1 MTELRLKVTVDCPL
15 AVPDGVPGPLESIA
29 VADGVRVSQALLL
42 SEGFIY
48 LFTVSVAAGIGVNA
62 ATEAVKALVGRL
74 ASKNRGTRFTLEEEE
89 ITFDDEG
96 RVRRI
101 VKTRIE
107 EDSR

>member
-1 MTELRLKVTVDCPL
+1 MAELTLKVAADRPL
-15 AVPDGVPGPLESIA
+15 AVTEGVPGPLESVA
-29 VADGVRVSQALLL
+29 VADGVVVSQALLL

-48 LFTVSVAAGIGVNA
+48 VFTISVAAGIGANA
-62 ATEAVKALVGRL
+62 ATEAVKALIGRL
-74 ASKNRGTRFTLEEEE
+74 GTKNRGTRFTLEEEE

>member
-1 MTELRLKVTVDCPL
+1 MAELTLKVEADHPL
-15 AVPDGVPGPLESIA
+15 AVTEGVPGPLESIT
-29 VADGVRVSQALLL
+29 VADGVVVSQALLL

-48 LFTVSVAAGIGVNA
+48 MFTISVAAGIGANA

-74 ASKNRGTRFTLEEEE
+74 ASKNRGTRLTLEEEE

-96 RVRRI
+96 RVRGI

-107 EDSR
+107 EDLR

>member
-1 MTELRLKVTVDCPL
+1 MAELTLEVEADYPL
-15 AVPDGVPGPLESIA
+15 AVTEGDPGPLESIA
-29 VADGVRVSQALLL
+29 VAEGVRVSQAVLL

-48 LFTVSVAAGIGVNA
+48 VFTVSVAAGIGVNA

-74 ASKNRGTRFTLEEEE
+74 ASKNRGARFTLEEEE